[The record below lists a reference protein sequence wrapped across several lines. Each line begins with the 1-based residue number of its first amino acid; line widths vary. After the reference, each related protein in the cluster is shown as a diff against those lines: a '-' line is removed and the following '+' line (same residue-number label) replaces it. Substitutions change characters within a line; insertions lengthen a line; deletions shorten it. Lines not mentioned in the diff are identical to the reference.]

1 MRIYDV
7 TRPLRAGMPVYPG
20 DPECAVRPWLSVGRG
35 DPVNVSVLTLG
46 SHTGTHLDAPR
57 HLQDAA
63 AGVEALPLDALLGPA
78 LVVDLGRVPCIDAP
92 LLRRTALLDLGGHAR
107 LLLRTRALTA
117 GAEGLEHPCLTPDA
131 AELLVEAEVRLL
143 GIEGLSVDPPN
154 ADDLAVHR
162 RLLGAGVII
171 AEGLDLSGVPAGEY
185 ELACLP
191 LRLCEGDGA
200 PARVVLVAPGGVRR
214 PARRTGGRRR

>member
-1 MRIYDV
+1 MRIFDI
-7 TRPLRAGMPVYPG
+7 TRPVRPGMPVYPG
-20 DPECAVRPWLSVGRG
+20 DPEYTARPWLSVSRG

-57 HLQDAA
+57 HLQDAGP
-63 AGVEALPLDALLGPA
+63 GVDALPLDALLGPA

-107 LLLRTRALTA
+107 LLLRTRAL
-117 GAEGLEHPCLTPDA
+117 GPERLEHPSLTPDA
-131 AELLVEAEVRLL
+131 GQLLVEAEVRLL
-143 GIEGLSVDPPN
+143 GIEGFSVDPPD
-154 ADDLAVHR
+154 AADLAVHR
-162 RLLGAGVII
+162 LLLGAGVII
-171 AEGLDLSGVPAGEY
+171 AEGLDLSAVPAGEY

-200 PARVVLVAPGGVRR
+200 PARVVLLAPDGAGR
-214 PARRTGGRRR
+214 PARRAGSRRR